1 MIHIGNLIYE
11 ELKRQERNP
20 TWLAK
25 KINCDRTNIYYIFK
39 QKSINTDLLERIS
52 IALGVD
58 FFKILSDNIDI

>member
-1 MIHIGNLIYE
+1 MLIQQ

-25 KINCDRTNIYYIFK
+25 QINCERANIYYIFK
-39 QKSINTDLLERIS
+39 QQSINTDLLERIS

-58 FFKILSDNIDI
+58 FFKILSENIDFLP